1 MNRTATT
8 FAGFAAMLAAWYGL
22 VGRHHLLEIA
32 SCNADIAA
40 AYERHAAAEREVE
53 HELALHSDA
62 ERLLELREQLR
73 PQLSEARDGTPPLVA
88 TSETLAAA
96 GLRVDRAEAVSPDPA
111 LGRPNARMRLSV
123 AGSFASFFQGLL
135 ALENA
140 LPPTRVTELLLV
152 AGSKPGEVRGELLV
166 VRTWSETP

>member
-8 FAGFAAMLAAWYGL
+8 FASFAAMLATWYGL

-32 SCNADIAA
+32 AGNADIAA

-62 ERLLELREQLR
+62 ERLLQLREQLQ
-73 PQLSEARDGTPPLVA
+73 PQLSEASDGTQAMVA
-88 TSETLAAA
+88 TSETLATA
-96 GLRVDRAEAVSPDPA
+96 GLRVDSTQAMPPDTA

-123 AGSFASFFQGLL
+123 VGSFASFFQGLL
-135 ALENA
+135 ALENT
-140 LPPTRVTELLLV
+140 LPPTRVTELVLV

-166 VRTWSETP
+166 VRTWSEAP